1 MFTSPSEYGF
11 VDTYRAHR
19 GLESMNRIFSRPA
32 LGSAYEPPTKEANNS
47 ADHQNNND
55 GDTGDGG
62 A

>member
-1 MFTSPSEYGF
+1 
-11 VDTYRAHR
+11 
-19 GLESMNRIFSRPA
+19 MNRIFSRPA